1 MEIGLGI
8 SLTSS
13 SMVTG
18 RKAQCVDADADEEVD
33 VVGGY
38 GSSHL
43 VNQHSFLEDP

>member
-1 MEIGLGI
+1 MAIGLGI

-13 SMVTG
+13 SVVTG
-18 RKAQCVDADADEEVD
+18 WEAQCVDADADEEVD

-43 VNQHSFLEDP
+43 VNQRSFLDP